1 MQIGTVAKRIGL
13 SVDAI
18 RFYERSALLPLAPR
32 TNGGFRRYGN
42 SDVETLLFIRRVQA
56 LGFTL
61 DEIRELLGMR
71 QSKLRA
77 CGTVRRRLKQKL
89 ECVRVKLADLER
101 LEHELGSALR
111 SCDRELRKRAARCPL
126 LGVRKSVEAENAK

>member
-13 SVDAI
+13 TVDAI
-18 RFYERSALLPLAPR
+18 RFYERSALLPQAPR
-32 TNGGFRRYGN
+32 TNGGFRRYGD

-89 ECVRVKLADLER
+89 ECVRVKLADLKK

-111 SCDRELRKRAARCPL
+111 SCDRELPKRAARCPL
-126 LGVRKSVEAENAK
+126 LGARKSTEAGNAK